1 MCKLFPNLIIIF
13 QKKDSRIKHNE
24 LIPANSV
31 FGVSF
36 FHRILLHD
44 LAAFVDGEGALAGG
58 EGDAAEVAA
67 GAFAGGFCPAE
78 GFFRVVEV
86 VGGEHCGGKV
96 RRNVDGFCQGRL
108 KILIFFGPQ
117 VCGTRIGPTAPRGHG
132 C

>member
-1 MCKLFPNLIIIF
+1 LGGSLFC
-13 QKKDSRIKHNE
+13 D
-24 LIPANSV
+24 
-31 FGVSF
+31 
-36 FHRILLHD
+36 ILRD
-44 LAAFVDGEGALAGG
+44 DFAVFVDGEAAFAGG

-67 GAFAGGFCPAE
+67 WVLAVGFCPFE
-78 GFFRVVEV
+78 GVFGISEV
-86 VGGEHCGGKV
+86 VGKHCGGKV